1 MQLFFRM
8 YGADEDISKESVS
21 DFKRRSCVV
30 GRPRTFMPH
39 GATGNCNRISMGQPG
54 QAYEG
59 KERGMLD
66 PRERKSLYT
75 TIIQIEL
82 PNIVL
87 GSMHCLYF
95 QT

>member
-8 YGADEDISKESVS
+8 YGAHEDISKESVS

-30 GRPRTFMPH
+30 GSFMPH
-39 GATGNCNRISMGQPG
+39 GAMGNCNRISMGKPG

-59 KERGMLD
+59 KEGGMLD

-87 GSMHCLYF
+87 GSMHRLYF